1 MVQIVIPEVPPGRSR
16 KHKAP
21 QLPVFVA
28 EPVTPSNSFVG
39 TEEYIAPVSLS
50 NLISLSAISLHQIL
64 LQTYVHQT
72 SFQFLMCSWACRKS
86 LQDKGTVVQWIGGL
100 LVCVFFF
107 PCDYAQPSC
116 LQQKSRFS

>member
-50 NLISLSAISLHQIL
+50 NLISLSGFPFTKYCFKHRYIRL
-64 LQTYVHQT
+64 L
-72 SFQFLMCSWACRKS
+72 FNFLCAHGIAGNHYR
-86 LQDKGTVVQWIGGL
+86 TR
-100 LVCVFFF
+100 
-107 PCDYAQPSC
+107 AQ
-116 LQQKSRFS
+116 

>member
-50 NLISLSAISLHQIL
+50 NLISLSVISLHQIL
-64 LQTYVHQT
+64 LQT
-72 SFQFLMCSWACRKS
+72 
-86 LQDKGTVVQWIGGL
+86 
-100 LVCVFFF
+100 
-107 PCDYAQPSC
+107 
-116 LQQKSRFS
+116 